1 MLRGMAG
8 NRKVSNLRKVLG
20 QNIVAFRRERDMT
33 QEELGELA
41 DLHPTY
47 VSSVENFKR
56 NISIDAIE
64 KIAKAFRVPAF
75 ELLRP
80 EDTSSGKR

>member
-1 MLRGMAG
+1 MLCRMA
-8 NRKVSNLRKVLG
+8 NSKKKSDLRKTLG
-20 QNIVAFRRERDMT
+20 QNIVAHRKKRGMT
-33 QEELGELA
+33 QEQLGELA

-64 KIAKAFRVPAF
+64 KIARAFRIPAF

-80 EDTSSGKR
+80 DDSASSKR

>member
-1 MLRGMAG
+1 MLHSMAAS
-8 NRKVSNLRKVLG
+8 KKAPNLRKILG
-20 QNIVAFRRERDMT
+20 QNIVALRRKRDMT

-64 KIAKAFRVPAF
+64 KLAKAFRVPAF

-80 EDTSSGKR
+80 EDPGKR